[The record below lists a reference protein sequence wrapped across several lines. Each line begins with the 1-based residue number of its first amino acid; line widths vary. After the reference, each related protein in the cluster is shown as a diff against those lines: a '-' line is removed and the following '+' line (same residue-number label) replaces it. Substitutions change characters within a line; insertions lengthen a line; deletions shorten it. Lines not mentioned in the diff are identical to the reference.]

1 MDGEHNSL
9 KNSIDTDLVTD
20 IIRVVSHSDG
30 FFRHQQIG
38 EADLTTEEK
47 SKISSELLASKP
59 AVFLSRYG
67 KFLSE
72 EQLEYFDQ
80 LKTSNYELEY
90 LVNQTRQGQCR
101 FIKQNKVKN
110 RRYAALK
117 KMLDDNDDY
126 FGETEMKAR
135 NPLLYDQLIGKFL
148 TKEEKEDAAR
158 PDMTN
163 CSLTNIILEHMDLNK
178 ERDDHKKMKADE
190 EEEEFDTD
198 DEEDEDTNSAE
209 DSEQIAKQEGG
220 REFLRQQFVKSAYQ
234 SFLGGKDA
242 AFDYSKVDNDDSL
255 DDLDM
260 EQRDA
265 EERYFEDSD
274 IDE

>member
-1 MDGEHNSL
+1 
-9 KNSIDTDLVTD
+9 
-20 IIRVVSHSDG
+20 
-30 FFRHQQIG
+30 
-38 EADLTTEEK
+38 
-47 SKISSELLASKP
+47 
-59 AVFLSRYG
+59 
-67 KFLSE
+67 
-72 EQLEYFDQ
+72 
-80 LKTSNYELEY
+80 
-90 LVNQTRQGQCR
+90 
-101 FIKQNKVKN
+101 
-110 RRYAALK
+110 
-117 KMLDDNDDY
+117 
-126 FGETEMKAR
+126 MKAR

-178 ERDDHKKMKADE
+178 ERDDHKRMKADE

-198 DEEDEDTNSAE
+198 DDDDDEDTNSAE
-209 DSEQIAKQEGG
+209 DNEQIAKQEGG
-220 REFLRQQFVKSAYQ
+220 REFLRQQFVKSSYQ
-234 SFLGGKDA
+234 SFLEGKDA

-274 IDE
+274 VDE

>member
-1 MDGEHNSL
+1 
-9 KNSIDTDLVTD
+9 
-20 IIRVVSHSDG
+20 
-30 FFRHQQIG
+30 
-38 EADLTTEEK
+38 
-47 SKISSELLASKP
+47 
-59 AVFLSRYG
+59 
-67 KFLSE
+67 
-72 EQLEYFDQ
+72 
-80 LKTSNYELEY
+80 
-90 LVNQTRQGQCR
+90 
-101 FIKQNKVKN
+101 
-110 RRYAALK
+110 
-117 KMLDDNDDY
+117 
-126 FGETEMKAR
+126 MKAR

-178 ERDDHKKMKADE
+178 ERDDHKRMKADE

-198 DEEDEDTNSAE
+198 DEDEDEDTNSAE
-209 DSEQIAKQEGG
+209 VNEQIAKQEGG
-220 REFLRQQFVKSAYQ
+220 REFLRQQFEKSSYH
-234 SFLGGKDA
+234 SFLEGKDA
-242 AFDYSKVDNDDSL
+242 AFDYSKVDNDESL

>member
-1 MDGEHNSL
+1 MEKEKSQENSPE
-9 KNSIDTDLVTD
+9 TDLVTE
-20 IIRVVSHSDG
+20 IIRTVSLSDG
-30 FFRHQQIG
+30 FFKHQQIG

-47 SKISSELLASKP
+47 SKIATELMLSKP

-67 KFLSE
+67 KFLSVQ
-72 EQLEYFDQ
+72 QLEYFEQ
-80 LKTSNYELEY
+80 LKTSNYELEFY
-90 LVNQTRQGQCR
+90 VKKTRQGQCR
-101 FIKQNKVKN
+101 FIKHNKVKN
-110 RRYAALK
+110 RRYAALR
-117 KMLDDNDDY
+117 KMLENNDEY
-126 FGETEMKAR
+126 FDETAMKSR
-135 NPLLYDQLIGKFL
+135 NPLLYDQLIGRFL
-148 TKEEKEDAAR
+148 TKEEKEEAAR

-178 ERDDHKKMKADE
+178 ERDTHKMMKENE

-198 DEEDEDTNSAE
+198 EEDEETNSTE
-209 DSEQIAKQEGG
+209 DNEEVAKQEGG
-220 REFLRQQFVKSAYQ
+220 RDFLRQQFVKSSYQ
-234 SFLGGKDA
+234 SFLEGKDA
-242 AFDYSKVDNDDSL
+242 GFDYYKVDNDESL